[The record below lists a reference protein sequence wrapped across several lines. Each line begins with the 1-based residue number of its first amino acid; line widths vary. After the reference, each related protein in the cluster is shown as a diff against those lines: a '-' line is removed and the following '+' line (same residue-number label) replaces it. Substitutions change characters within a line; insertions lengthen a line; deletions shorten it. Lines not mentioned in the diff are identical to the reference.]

1 MEKVKIE
8 NVEIVLSHSDDLNIK
23 WTGQNDLIRQIMAA
37 WHIISEDDIPLN
49 PRIVGKPGAGKT
61 TLSYYAAK
69 ELLKREVYIF
79 QCTVDTRPE
88 DLIIVPVISEN
99 NASSGANAGMSPQS
113 PKISYHASSLVS
125 AMIKGGVAILDE
137 GNRMSEKTWASL
149 APLLDDRRYVE
160 SVIAGIKIKAH
171 PDFRIIVTMNDDA
184 STFELPEYIHSR
196 LQPTIELPFPDVK
209 EEYDILKMNLPFAE
223 EEILKITVGF
233 LQKSHINKASF
244 SVRDGINMARYAM
257 KLYKGNITKDID
269 TAFLIALKSVLGEE
283 GIKILSANN
292 NEEKY

>member
-8 NVEIVLSHSDDLNIK
+8 NVEIVLSHPDDLNIK

-113 PKISYHASSLVS
+113 PKISYHASGLVS

>member
-1 MEKVKIE
+1 MEKIKIE
-8 NVEIVLSHSDDLNIK
+8 NVELTLSHPDNLNIK
-23 WTGQNDLIRQIMAA
+23 WTGQNDLVRQIMAA
-37 WHIISEDDIPLN
+37 WHTISEDDIPLN

-88 DLIIVPVISEN
+88 DLIIIPVISEN

-184 STFELPEYIHSR
+184 SVFELPEYIHSR

-209 EEYDILKMNLPFAE
+209 EEYDILKMNIPFAD
-223 EEILKITVGF
+223 EEILRITVGF

-244 SVRDGINMARYAM
+244 SVRDGINLARYAM
-257 KLYKGNITKDID
+257 KLYKSETTKDKE
-269 TAFLIALKSVLGEE
+269 TAFLLALKSVLGEE

-292 NEEKY
+292 DEKY

>member
-8 NVEIVLSHSDDLNIK
+8 NVEIVLSHPDDLNIK

-99 NASSGANAGMSPQS
+99 NASSGQS
-113 PKISYHASSLVS
+113 PKINLVS

-233 LQKSHINKASF
+233 LQKSHTNKASF

>member
-1 MEKVKIE
+1 MEKIKIE
-8 NVEIVLSHSDDLNIK
+8 NVELTLSHPDNLNIK
-23 WTGQNDLIRQIMAA
+23 WTGQNDLVRQIMAA
-37 WHIISEDDIPLN
+37 WHTISEDDIPLN

-184 STFELPEYIHSR
+184 SVFELPEYIHSR

-209 EEYDILKMNLPFAE
+209 EEYDILKMNIPFAD
-223 EEILKITVGF
+223 EEILRITVGF

-257 KLYKGNITKDID
+257 KLYKSETTKDKE
-269 TAFLIALKSVLGEE
+269 TAFLLALKSVLGEE

-292 NEEKY
+292 DEKY

>member
-8 NVEIVLSHSDDLNIK
+8 NVEIVLSHPDDLNIK

-99 NASSGANAGMSPQS
+99 NASSGQS
-113 PKISYHASSLVS
+113 PKISLVS

-233 LQKSHINKASF
+233 LQKSHTNKASF

>member
-1 MEKVKIE
+1 MEKIKIE
-8 NVEIVLSHSDDLNIK
+8 NVELTLSHPDNLNIK
-23 WTGQNDLIRQIMAA
+23 WTGQNDLVRQIMAA
-37 WHIISEDDIPLN
+37 WHTISEDDIPLN

-88 DLIIVPVISEN
+88 DLIIIPVISEN

-184 STFELPEYIHSR
+184 SVFELPEYIHSR

-209 EEYDILKMNLPFAE
+209 EEYDILKMNIPFAD
-223 EEILKITVGF
+223 EEILRITVGF

-257 KLYKGNITKDID
+257 KLYKSETTKDKE
-269 TAFLIALKSVLGEE
+269 TAFLLALKSVLGEE

-292 NEEKY
+292 DEKY

>member
-8 NVEIVLSHSDDLNIK
+8 NVELTLSHPDNLNIK
-23 WTGQNDLIRQIMAA
+23 WTGQNDLVRQIMAA
-37 WHIISEDDIPLN
+37 WHTISEDDIPLN

-88 DLIIVPVISEN
+88 DLIIIPVISEN

-184 STFELPEYIHSR
+184 SVFELPEYIHSR

-209 EEYDILKMNLPFAE
+209 EEYDILKMNIPFAD
-223 EEILKITVGF
+223 EEILRITVGF

-257 KLYKGNITKDID
+257 KLYKSETTKDKE
-269 TAFLIALKSVLGEE
+269 TAFLLALKSVLGEE

-292 NEEKY
+292 DEKY